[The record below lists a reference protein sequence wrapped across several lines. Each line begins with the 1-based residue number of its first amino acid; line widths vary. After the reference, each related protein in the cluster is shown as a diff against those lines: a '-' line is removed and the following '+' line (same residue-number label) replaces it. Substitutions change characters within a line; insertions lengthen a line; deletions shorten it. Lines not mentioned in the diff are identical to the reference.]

1 MKIKC
6 KECNNIIENKDD
18 DKEVWCSC
26 KNLGLFNDYILYG
39 NSNKLKKD
47 SYIDLTPKKALKE
60 VIKELNKLENN
71 RANVENQK
79 SNIKI

>member
-6 KECNNIIENKDD
+6 KKCNNIIESKEN

-39 NSNKLKKD
+39 NNNELKED
-47 SYIDLTPKKALKE
+47 SYIDLTPKKELEE
-60 VIKELNKLENN
+60 VIAELNKLENN
-71 RANVENQK
+71 
-79 SNIKI
+79 

>member
-6 KECNNIIENKDD
+6 KKCNDIIENKEF

-39 NSNKLKKD
+39 NNNELKED
-47 SYIDLTPKKALKE
+47 SYIDLTPKKELEE
-60 VIKELNKLENN
+60 VIAELNKLENN
-71 RANVENQK
+71 
-79 SNIKI
+79 

>member
-6 KECNNIIENKDD
+6 KKCNDIIENKGF

-39 NSNKLKKD
+39 NDNELKED
-47 SYIDLTPKKALKE
+47 SYIDLASKKSIEE
-60 VIKELNKLENN
+60 VIEELNKLENN
-71 RANVENQK
+71 
-79 SNIKI
+79 

>member
-6 KECNNIIENKDD
+6 KKCNNIIENKEN

-39 NSNKLKKD
+39 NNNELKED
-47 SYIDLTPKKALKE
+47 SYIDLTPKKSIEE
-60 VIKELNKLENN
+60 VIEELNKLENN
-71 RANVENQK
+71 
-79 SNIKI
+79 